1 MWTGAWRTGVFLV
14 ILVTLWATAYK
25 LKIWSP
31 LVFPSPIE
39 VKASLATGFR
49 EGTFQIGILAS
60 MKRILLGYA
69 LSIIMGL
76 PLGIFLARFTWAR
89 QTLGQLI
96 LGLQTMPS
104 ICWLPLAILWFGLDE
119 KAILFVVVMGS
130 LFAVTTAIAA
140 GLQTIP
146 PAMIAA
152 GQTLGASG
160 LTLYRRVM
168 LPAAFPPI
176 LTGLKLGWSFAWR
189 SLMAGE
195 LLYSG
200 VGLGRILQ
208 TGRDFGDMSQV
219 IAAMLIIIAIGL
231 LVENLF
237 FRPFEARIQRRWG
250 LART

>member
-1 MWTGAWRTGVFLV
+1 M
-14 ILVTLWATAYK
+14 
-25 LKIWSP
+25 
-31 LVFPSPIE
+31 E
-39 VKASLATGFR
+39 VKDSLVGGFG
-49 EGTFQIGILAS
+49 EGSFQIGIAAS
-60 MKRILLGYA
+60 LRRIVVGYA
-69 LSIIMGL
+69 LSILIGL
-76 PLGIFLARFTWAR
+76 PLGVFLARYLWAR

-96 LGLQTMPS
+96 MGLQTMPS

-130 LFAVTTAIAA
+130 LFAVTTAVAA

-146 PAMIAA
+146 PSLVAA
-152 GQTLGASG
+152 GQTLGAGG
-160 LTLYRRVM
+160 LELYRRVM
-168 LPAAFPPI
+168 LPAALPPI

-231 LVENLF
+231 LVENLL
-237 FRPFEARIQRRWG
+237 FRPVEARIQRRWG
-250 LART
+250 LAGA

>member
-1 MWTGAWRTGVFLV
+1 ML
-14 ILVTLWATAYK
+14 
-25 LKIWSP
+25 
-31 LVFPSPIE
+31 FPSPVE
-39 VKASLATGFR
+39 VKDAFVWGFG
-49 EGTFQIGILAS
+49 EGSFQIGIAAS
-60 MKRILLGYA
+60 LRRILVGYA
-69 LSIIMGL
+69 LSILIGL
-76 PLGIFLARFTWAR
+76 PLGVFLARYLWAR
-89 QTLGQLI
+89 QTVGQLVM
-96 LGLQTMPS
+96 GLQTMPS

-130 LFAVTTAIAA
+130 LFAVTTAVAA

-146 PAMIAA
+146 PSLVAA
-152 GQTLGASG
+152 GQTLGAGG
-160 LTLYRRVM
+160 LMLYRRVM
-168 LPAAFPPI
+168 LPAALPPI

-231 LVENLF
+231 LVENLL
-237 FRPFEARIQRRWG
+237 FRPVEARIQRRWG
-250 LART
+250 LAGA